1 MIVAKEEKHIPEE
14 KIREYMEIEKRIH
27 TWADDELLRRLVEDE
42 LKADPEYYER
52 IAEGESDPEEEEEI
66 KAPKTEEKE
75 E

>member
-14 KIREYMEIEKRIH
+14 KIREYMQIEKQIH

-42 LKADPEYYER
+42 LKADPEYYEKCGED
-52 IAEGESDPEEEEEI
+52 AEEAPEEVE
-66 KAPKTEEKE
+66 TEEKE

>member
-14 KIREYMEIEKRIH
+14 KIREYMQIEKQIH

-52 IAEGESDPEEEEEI
+52 CEEETEEAPEEAE
-66 KAPKTEEKE
+66 TEEKE